1 MELTNHLCRLIY
13 KTNSFFRH
21 DILIIE
27 ELFSQECVSGLS
39 VVNCSHVQIF
49 MLQLIE
55 ADKAQKKNVLNK
67 VHCFPQ
73 IKPK

>member
-1 MELTNHLCRLIY
+1 M
-13 KTNSFFRH
+13 
-21 DILIIE
+21 IE